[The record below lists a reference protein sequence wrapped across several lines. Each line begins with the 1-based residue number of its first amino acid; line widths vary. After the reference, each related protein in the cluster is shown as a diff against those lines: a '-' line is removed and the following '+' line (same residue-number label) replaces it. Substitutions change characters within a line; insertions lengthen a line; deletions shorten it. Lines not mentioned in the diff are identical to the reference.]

1 LVEERRPVTR
11 FEDLLVWQRAREL
24 TAAVYR
30 CTREEVFARDTG
42 LASQLQRAAVS
53 VMANIAEGFERRGP
67 AEFARYLDIARASNA
82 EVASHL
88 YVALDVGYL
97 SRSTFDELM
106 EATRQLGAMLSRFT
120 ASVRRNA
127 IMRPTPLGTGN
138 GAPGGEG

>member
-1 LVEERRPVTR
+1 MVQERQPVTR
-11 FEDLLVWQRAREL
+11 FEDLIVWQRAREL

-30 CTREEVFARDTG
+30 CTREEPFARDVG

-53 VMANIAEGFERRGP
+53 VMANIAEGFERRRP

-97 SRSTFDELM
+97 PKSTFDELQG
-106 EATRQLGAMLSRFT
+106 ASRQLGAMFSRFT
-120 ASVRRNA
+120 STVRGNVA
-127 IMRPTPLGTGN
+127 TKSAPLGTGN
-138 GAPGGEG
+138 RAPGGEG